1 MCVRVQNNMNAS
13 WRDSVYTSTTVT
25 MFLMT
30 YSPLHCIPPP
40 PPPFHLLLR
49 RRLVSTECAPTLIVV
64 SHDRAFLDATTTK
77 VIVMEKKTLR
87 YFNGSFGEFEV
98 AEMEDAAR
106 KAGLL
111 DARVRQEEKA
121 RASIEKM
128 KAGAKAHTNLKQAKQ
143 KQNKMEVRKE
153 EK

>member
-1 MCVRVQNNMNAS
+1 M
-13 WRDSVYTSTTVT
+13 
-25 MFLMT
+25 
-30 YSPLHCIPPP
+30 
-40 PPPFHLLLR
+40 
-49 RRLVSTECAPTLIVV
+49 V
-64 SHDRAFLDATTTK
+64 SHDRAFLNATTTK

-143 KQNKMEVRKE
+143 KQNKMEVRREGRE
-153 EK
+153 EKRREERQSTETAKGEGGNPGDSNIRTTRLVLT